1 MASADYVADTSVFAR
16 LTKPAVAAQ
25 FAPLA
30 ATGKVAVC
38 SPVAFEIG
46 FSART
51 HEDYKS
57 VADRL
62 SSFPFLRVTDADHR
76 RALDVQAELVAR
88 GQHRALSLVDALV
101 AAIAEAR
108 DLTVLHYDRDFEH
121 VAAITGQPQRW
132 IVPPGTAD

>member
-1 MASADYVADTSVFAR
+1 MASAAYVADTSVFAR
-16 LTKPAVAAQ
+16 LAKPAVAAQ

-30 ATGKVAVC
+30 ATGTVAIC

-46 FSART
+46 FSARNLD
-51 HEDYKS
+51 DYRT

-62 SSFPFLRVTDADHR
+62 TSFPFLAITDADHR
-76 RALDVQAELVAR
+76 RALDVQAELAAR

-108 DLTVLHYDRDFEH
+108 DLTVLHYDDDFEL
-121 VAAITGQPQRW
+121 VAAITGQRQRW